1 MDFVLHFAQDSPRF
15 LPIHTILLG
24 LLSTDYYLIS
34 MGILSIGNV
43 LSNLVI
49 KLLFKK
55 LYSFMGVK
63 TLPILGL
70 GERPINDYIP
80 DKVGYLDKY
89 SGEAKLFGMPS
100 GHSQSAWFFYAFG
113 MLYLFDKTSQT
124 QQTQSNW
131 VIITLL
137 LMTAI
142 AIFISY
148 SRVYKNYHTT
158 QQVILGGII
167 GFGIGVG
174 GYILTKYIIDGR
186 LSIKKLKE
194 MVKII

>member
-1 MDFVLHFAQDSPRF
+1 MNFLLHFAQDSPRF
-15 LPIHTILLG
+15 LPIHSILIG
-24 LLSTDYYLIS
+24 LLTTDYYVIS
-34 MGILSIGNV
+34 MGILSIGNI

-49 KLLFKK
+49 KLFFKK
-55 LYSFMGVK
+55 LYDLLGVK

-70 GERPINDYIP
+70 GERPPSDYMP
-80 DKVGYLDKY
+80 DKVGCLDNY
-89 SGEAKLFGMPS
+89 AGEAKLFGMPS
-100 GHSQSAWFFYAFG
+100 GHAQSAWFFYSFG
-113 MLYLFDKTSQT
+113 MLYLFDKIGKNQECS
-124 QQTQSNW
+124 SW

-167 GFGIGVG
+167 GFGMGVA
-174 GYILTKYIIDGR
+174 GYILTKYIIDGT
-186 LSIKKLKE
+186 LSIKTLRK
-194 MVKII
+194 MIKIV

>member
-1 MDFVLHFAQDSPRF
+1 MNFLFHFAQDSPRF
-15 LPIHTILLG
+15 LPIHSILLG
-24 LLSTDYYLIS
+24 LISTDYYIIS
-34 MGILSIGNV
+34 MGILSIGNI
-43 LSNLVI
+43 LLNLCI
-49 KLLFKK
+49 KLFFKK
-55 LYSFMGVK
+55 LYTLLGVK

-70 GERPINDYIP
+70 GERPPSDYIP
-80 DKVGYLDKY
+80 DKVGCLDNY
-89 SGEAKLFGMPS
+89 AGEAKLFGMPS

-113 MLYLFDKTSQT
+113 MLYLFDKINK
-124 QQTQSNW
+124 TQSNW
-131 VIITLL
+131 VIMTLL

-167 GFGIGVG
+167 GFGMGVG
-174 GYILTKYIIDGR
+174 GYILTKYIIDGT
-186 LSIKKLKE
+186 LSIKTLLK

>member
-15 LPIHTILLG
+15 LPIYTILLG

-43 LSNLVI
+43 LSNLFI
-49 KLLFKK
+49 KLFFKK
-55 LYSFMGVK
+55 LYSFMRVK

-70 GERPINDYIP
+70 GERPINDYVT

-89 SGEAKLFGMPS
+89 AGEAKLFGMPS

-113 MLYLFDKTSQT
+113 MLYLFDKTYKSQSR
-124 QQTQSNW
+124 SNW

-167 GFGIGVG
+167 GFVMGVG

-194 MVKII
+194 MIKII

>member
-49 KLLFKK
+49 KLFFKK

-70 GERPINDYIP
+70 GERPINDYVP

-89 SGEAKLFGMPS
+89 AGEAKLFGMPS
-100 GHSQSAWFFYAFG
+100 GHAQSAWFFYAFG
-113 MLYLFDKTSQT
+113 MLYLFDKTSQS
-124 QQTQSNW
+124 QSNW

-158 QQVILGGII
+158 RQVILGGII
-167 GFGIGVG
+167 GFGMGVG

-194 MVKII
+194 MIKII

>member
-1 MDFVLHFAQDSPRF
+1 
-15 LPIHTILLG
+15 
-24 LLSTDYYLIS
+24 
-34 MGILSIGNV
+34 
-43 LSNLVI
+43 
-49 KLLFKK
+49 
-55 LYSFMGVK
+55 MGVK

-89 SGEAKLFGMPS
+89 AGEAKLFGMPS

-124 QQTQSNW
+124 QSNW

-137 LMTAI
+137 LMTTI

-148 SRVYKNYHTT
+148 SPFYKKYHTT

-167 GFGIGVG
+167 GFGMGVG
-174 GYILTKYIIDGR
+174 GYILTKYIIEGR

-194 MVKII
+194 IIKIV

>member
-1 MDFVLHFAQDSPRF
+1 MDFLFHFAQDSPRF

-24 LLSTDYYLIS
+24 LLSTDYYIIS
-34 MGILSIGNV
+34 MGILSIGNI

-49 KLLFKK
+49 KLFFKK

-70 GERPINDYIP
+70 GERPHSDYIP
-80 DKVGYLDKY
+80 DKIGCLDDY
-89 SGEAKLFGMPS
+89 AGEAKLFGMPS

-113 MLYLFDKTSQT
+113 MLYLFNKTYQT
-124 QQTQSNW
+124 QTQSNW

-148 SRVYKNYHTT
+148 SRVYKKYHTP
-158 QQVILGGII
+158 QQVILGSII
-167 GFGIGVG
+167 GFGMGVG
-174 GYILTKYIIDGR
+174 GYIITKYMIDGR

-194 MVKII
+194 MINII